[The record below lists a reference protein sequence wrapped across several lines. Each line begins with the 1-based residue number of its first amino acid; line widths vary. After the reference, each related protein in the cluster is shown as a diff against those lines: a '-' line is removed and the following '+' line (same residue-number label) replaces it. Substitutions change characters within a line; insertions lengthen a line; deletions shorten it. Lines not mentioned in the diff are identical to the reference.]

1 MFLDRDG
8 TVVREVGYLS
18 RLEDLAVL
26 PGAAAALKA
35 LGDAG
40 YQRILVTNQSGV
52 ARGFF
57 DLAFVERVHRELR
70 ARLRREGADL
80 EGWYVCPHHPDWT
93 GPCGCRK
100 PATGLVDRAVAER
113 GIDPARSWV
122 VGDKRADVDLARNA
136 GCRAGLVRTGYGR
149 ETERELRALGAPPD
163 AVADDLAGLVEEI
176 LRP

>member
-57 DLAFVERVHRELR
+57 DLAFVDRVHRELR
-70 ARLRREGADL
+70 DRLRREGADL

-113 GIDPARSWV
+113 GLDPARSWV
-122 VGDKRADVDLARNA
+122 VGDKRADMDLARNA

-149 ETERELRALGAPPD
+149 ETERELFDRGTPPD
-163 AVADDLAGLVEEI
+163 AVADELAGLVEEI